1 MSLKISHIRLRVQT
15 STGLYGTDASLGQ
28 GLTILHA
35 PNTSGKSTLLHA
47 FLYALGLEQ
56 MLSPKR
62 EIPLSYAMRD
72 YVEDPHTGVRAN
84 VVGSYV
90 VVEIV
95 NARGEHMTVRRNVIA
110 EGDRRLVSVVEGP
123 ELSQGPGE
131 YERRDYFVTD
141 PGAA

>member
-15 STGLYGTDASLGQ
+15 SAGLYGTDAPLGS

-62 EIPLSYAMRD
+62 EIPLSFAMRQ
-72 YVEDPHTGVRAN
+72 YLEDPTTGVQAN
-84 VVGSYV
+84 VLESYV
-90 VVEIV
+90 AVEIV
-95 NARGEHMTVRRNVIA
+95 NARGEYMTVHRNVIS
-110 EGDRRLVSVVEGP
+110 ETNNKLVSVIAVSYTHLTLP
-123 ELSQGPGE
+123 TICS
-131 YERRDYFVTD
+131 V
-141 PGAA
+141 